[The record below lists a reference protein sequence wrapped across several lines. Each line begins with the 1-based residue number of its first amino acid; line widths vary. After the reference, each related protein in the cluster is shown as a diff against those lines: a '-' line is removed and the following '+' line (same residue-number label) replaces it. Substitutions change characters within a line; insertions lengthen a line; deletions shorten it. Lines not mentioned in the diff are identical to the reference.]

1 MKKNLFALAALLLTI
16 NPAFTAVNQNDC
28 HLFDNVNATDKSFGH
43 SSDSSPKT
51 EERFNE
57 IIAQVTSLYVPEF
70 NRLNINF
77 KVAKD
82 FKDPTLNAFA
92 KKDGKNWTLN
102 FFGGL
107 YKSSSVTDDGFALV
121 VCHEIGHLIGGAPFY
136 YASSNSSEGQ
146 ADFWATSVCMKKY
159 AAEFKKSSVLKNARA
174 KNRCDLHYTEFE
186 EQNTCYRTA
195 NAAESLATFF
205 ASANLTTKPNFDR
218 NNYSKLNYTNDKHPE
233 AQCRLD
239 TYIAG
244 SLCDREEV
252 STETLIFNRDTAD
265 SLCNEVV
272 DGAFKKVEKRPGC
285 WFNEK
290 VHVYGGKYK
299 TTVKSHSIFGLKG
312 GNVQLSFLPHESGEY
327 KAVMEVDTADGSNEY
342 VQLKEHEFSSTLGPY
357 SMTADYPFPFIFIK
371 KANRDIT
378 FNLKIYLNGSLY
390 MKDKIVIK
398 AFALN

>member
-1 MKKNLFALAALLLTI
+1 MKKHLLAVTALFLTI
-16 NPAFTAVNQNDC
+16 NSAFSAVKQNDC
-28 HLFDNVNATDKSFGH
+28 HLFDSVTTTNKSFPH
-43 SSDSSPKT
+43 SSDSSSKT

-57 IIAQVTSLYVPEF
+57 IISQVTSLYTSEF

-77 KVAKD
+77 KVEKD

-92 KKDGKNWTLN
+92 KKDGRNWTVN

-107 YKSSSVTDDGFALV
+107 YKSSVVTDDGFALV
-121 VCHEIGHLIGGAPFY
+121 ICHEIGHLIGGAPFY

-159 AAEFKKSSVLKNARA
+159 AAEFQKTAGLKNARA
-174 KNRCDLHYTEFE
+174 KMRCDQHYNEFE
-186 EQNTCYRTA
+186 EKNICYRTA

-205 ASANLTTKPNFDR
+205 ARANMTSRPDFDK

-252 STETLIFNRDTAD
+252 ATETLIFNRDTAD

-272 DGAFKKVEKRPGC
+272 DGAIKKVEKRPGC

-290 VHVYGGKYK
+290 VHVYGGNYK
-299 TTVKSHSIFGLKG
+299 TIIKSHSMFGLKG
-312 GNVQLSFLPHESGEY
+312 GKVQLSFLPHEAGDY
-327 KAVMEVDTADGSNEY
+327 KAVMEVDSADGSNEY
-342 VQLKEHEFSSTLGPY
+342 VQLKGNEFTSTLGPY
-357 SMTADYPFPFIFIK
+357 SMAAEFPFAFSFLK
-371 KANRDIT
+371 KANRNIT

-390 MKDKIVIK
+390 MQDKIVIK
-398 AFALN
+398 AYALR